1 LQTKQELGRVSGFLK
16 GLYESLVSGDIT
28 NDEYREMKQN
38 YETRIVNLTEREQQ
52 LSDKLRENYL
62 RESTL
67 KNANAKVGT
76 ISVISDLTAEVVDAL
91 IDKILLFEDKHIEVK
106 FKFSD
111 ETLETQMDGRYIWKR
126 NRPKKV
132 REGVANG

>member
-1 LQTKQELGRVSGFLK
+1 
-16 GLYESLVSGDIT
+16 
-28 NDEYREMKQN
+28 MKRN
-38 YETRIVNLTEREQQ
+38 YETRIANLTEREQQ
-52 LSDKLRENYL
+52 LSDELRENYL

-67 KNANAKVGT
+67 KKANSNLGN
-76 ISVISDLTAEVVDAL
+76 ISVISDLTTEVVDAL

-111 ETLETQMDGRYIWKR
+111 ETLETQMNGKFIWKR

-132 REGVANG
+132 REGVAND